1 MQARS
6 LARLTNKTLRT
17 NVTRIM
23 HAQNH
28 YYIKQT
34 GCTNKQIT

>member
-6 LARLTNKTLRT
+6 LTNKTLRN

-23 HAQNH
+23 HAQNTT
-28 YYIKQT
+28 ILNKLAVQ
-34 GCTNKQIT
+34 TNK